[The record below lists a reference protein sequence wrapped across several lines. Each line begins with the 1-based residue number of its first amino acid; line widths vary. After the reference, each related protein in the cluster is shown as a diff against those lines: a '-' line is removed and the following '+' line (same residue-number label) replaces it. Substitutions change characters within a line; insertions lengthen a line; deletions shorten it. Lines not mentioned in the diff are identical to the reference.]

1 MKQIQFL
8 SVISLLLVS
17 TVALGQ
23 QKVESKFGKG
33 VYVVANDSSFSM
45 KFNARVQSLLLF
57 EAPAGSDNLMD
68 DMTSNWLIRRSRL
81 KFSGF
86 AYSPKLKYKIE
97 LGLSNRDHGGENIHT
112 NNTSNL
118 ILDAFIRYNFYKNME
133 VWIGQTKLPGNRERV
148 ISSQKLQFVDRSLV
162 NSRYNIDRDMGIQF
176 RNKFNIGSIA
186 TRQALAIS
194 QGEGRNR
201 TNKKDPNPDNGFE
214 YTGRLEVLPLGEF
227 TGKGD
232 YFSSDLKRE
241 ETPKISLGITYDINQ
256 NAARTGGNLGSYIEN
271 DNGVDYENLATLNTI
286 LADVMV
292 KYKGFSLMGEFADKT
307 MDKNRSYDTT
317 DILNDSGE
325 VVETTYSIL
334 NNYYTGTGI
343 TVQAG
348 YLLKNNLEPAIRYTT
363 IAPELLTGDIADQSR
378 DLQEMITFGLSRY
391 VVGHSLKIQTDFSII
406 NETEQGQLTNNE
418 SSKEY
423 MFRFQVE
430 MAF

>member
-1 MKQIQFL
+1 MMMQKLQGFFFIA
-8 SVISLLLVS
+8 LLFTAS
-17 TVALGQ
+17 AAMGQ
-23 QKVESKFGKG
+23 QVVESSFGKG
-33 VYVVANDSSFSM
+33 VYVVASDSSFSM
-45 KFNARVQSLLLF
+45 KFNARVQSLLMF
-57 EAPAGSDNLMD
+57 EAPSNNISMEG
-68 DMTSNWLIRRSRL
+68 MTSNWLIRRSRL

-97 LGLSNRDHGGENIHT
+97 LGLSNRDHGGESIHT

-118 ILDAFIRYNFYKNME
+118 ILDAFVSWNFYKNME

-162 NSRYNIDRDMGIQF
+162 NSRFNIDRDMGVQF
-176 RNKFNIGSIA
+176 RNKVNFGAVA

-201 TNKKDPNPDNGFE
+201 TNKKDPNPLSGFE

-241 ETPKISLGITYDINQ
+241 ETPKVSFGVTYDVNK
-256 NAARTGGNLGSYIEN
+256 NAARVGGNLGSYIEDAN
-271 DNGVDYENLATLNTI
+271 DEVIDSVLTDLNTL
-286 LADVMV
+286 LADVLV
-292 KYKGFSLMGEFADKT
+292 KYKGFSLLAEYANKSMTGDRIADAGG
-307 MDKNRSYDTT
+307 SV
-317 DILNDSGE
+317 I
-325 VVETTYSIL
+325 

-343 TVQAG
+343 NVQAG
-348 YLLKNNLEPAIRYTT
+348 YLLKNNLEPSIRVTSIT
-363 IAPELLTGDIADQSR
+363 PELESGQ
-378 DLQEMITFGLSRY
+378 DLQEMITFGLSKY
-391 VVGHSLKIQTDFSII
+391 IKGHSLKVQTDFSILK
-406 NETEQGQLTNNE
+406 ETNQVSLSEDKTL
-418 SSKEY
+418 

>member
-1 MKQIQFL
+1 MKKIQFL
-8 SVISLLLVS
+8 LVISLFLLS
-17 TVALGQ
+17 TFALGQ

-45 KFNARVQSLLLF
+45 KFNARVQSLLMF
-57 EAPAGSDNLMD
+57 EAPAGSENLMD

-86 AYSPKLKYKIE
+86 AYSPKVKYKIE

-118 ILDAFIRYNFYKNME
+118 ILDAFVRWNFYKNME

-201 TNKKDPNPDNGFE
+201 TNKKDPNPANGFE

-227 TGKGD
+227 SGKGD

-241 ETPKISLGITYDINQ
+241 DTPKISIGVTSDLNM
-256 NAARTGGNLGSYIEN
+256 NAARTGGNLGSYIEDEN
-271 DNGVDYENLATLNTI
+271 DLVINDALCNLNTV
-286 LADVMV
+286 LADVFV
-292 KYKGFSLMGEFADKT
+292 KYKGFSLLSEYANKT
-307 MDKNRSYDTT
+307 LDGDRIYNEDG
-317 DILNDSGE
+317 DI
-325 VVETTYSIL
+325 I

-348 YLLKNNLEPAIRYTT
+348 YLMENNLEPAVRFTMIT
-363 IAPELLTGDIADQSR
+363 PEKESLRDI
-378 DLQEMITFGLSRY
+378 QEMITFGLSKY
-391 VVGHSLKIQTDFSII
+391 IVGHSLKIQTDFSLI
-406 NETEQGQLTNNE
+406 NETNQFTDD
-418 SSKEY
+418 SSQEY

>member
-1 MKQIQFL
+1 MKQTHIFL
-8 SVISLLLVS
+8 LISLILVS
-17 TVALGQ
+17 SVALGQ

-33 VYVVANDSSFSM
+33 VFVVANDSSFSM
-45 KFNARVQSLLLF
+45 KFNARVQSLLQF
-57 EAPAGSDNLMD
+57 EAPVVDVLDEDGNVSSTELG

-86 AYSPKLKYKIE
+86 AYSPKVKYKIE

-118 ILDAFIRYNFYKNME
+118 ILDAFVRWNFYKNME

-162 NSRYNIDRDMGIQF
+162 NSRYNIDRDMGVQF
-176 RNKFNIGSIA
+176 RNKFNIGPIA

-201 TNKKDPNPDNGFE
+201 TNKKDPNPSNGFE
-214 YTGRLEVLPLGEF
+214 YTGRVEVLPFGDF

-232 YFSSDLKRE
+232 YSSSDLKRE
-241 ETPKISLGITYDINQ
+241 ATPKLSIGVTYDVNQ
-256 NAARTGGNLGSYIEN
+256 NAARTGGNLGSYIEDAN
-271 DNGVDYENLATLNTI
+271 DQVIDSALCNLNTI
-286 LADVMV
+286 LADAMF
-292 KYKGFSLMGEFADKT
+292 KYKGFSLLTEYANKTLDGE
-307 MDKNRSYDTT
+307 R
-317 DILNDSGE
+317 I
-325 VVETTYSIL
+325 VVEELDASGNVISSSIL
-334 NNYYTGTGI
+334 NNYYTGTGL
-343 TVQAG
+343 TVQGG
-348 YLLKNNLEPAIRYTT
+348 YLLNNNLEPAIRYTT
-363 IAPELLTGDIADQSR
+363 IAPEEASGR

-406 NETEQGQLTNNE
+406 NETDQVTEE

>member
-1 MKQIQFL
+1 MKKIQFL
-8 SVISLLLVS
+8 LVISLFLLS
-17 TVALGQ
+17 TFALGQ

-45 KFNARVQSLLLF
+45 KFNARVQSLLMF
-57 EAPAGSDNLMD
+57 EAPAGSENLMD

-86 AYSPKLKYKIE
+86 AYSPKVKYKIE

-118 ILDAFIRYNFYKNME
+118 ILDAFVRWNFYKNME

-201 TNKKDPNPDNGFE
+201 TNKKDPNPANGFE

-227 TGKGD
+227 SGKGD

-241 ETPKISLGITYDINQ
+241 DTPQIPIGVTYDLNM
-256 NAARTGGNLGSYIEN
+256 NAARTGGNLGSYIEDEN
-271 DNGVDYENLATLNTI
+271 DLVINDALCNLNTV
-286 LADVMV
+286 LADVFV
-292 KYKGFSLMGEFADKT
+292 KYKGFSLLSEYANKT
-307 MDKNRSYDTT
+307 LDGDRIYNEDG
-317 DILNDSGE
+317 DI
-325 VVETTYSIL
+325 I

-348 YLLKNNLEPAIRYTT
+348 YLMENNLEPAVRFTMIT
-363 IAPELLTGDIADQSR
+363 PEKESLRDI
-378 DLQEMITFGLSRY
+378 QEMITFGLSKY
-391 VVGHSLKIQTDFSII
+391 IVGHSLKIQTDFSLI
-406 NETEQGQLTNNE
+406 NETNQFTDD
-418 SSKEY
+418 SSQEY

>member
-1 MKQIQFL
+1 MKKIQFL
-8 SVISLLLVS
+8 LVISLFLLS
-17 TVALGQ
+17 TFALGQ
-23 QKVESKFGKG
+23 HKVESKFGKG

-45 KFNARVQSLLLF
+45 KFNARVQSLLMF
-57 EAPAGSDNLMD
+57 EAPAGSENLMD

-86 AYSPKLKYKIE
+86 AYSPKVKYKIE

-118 ILDAFIRYNFYKNME
+118 ILDAFVRWNFYKNME

-201 TNKKDPNPDNGFE
+201 TNKKDPNPANGFE

-227 TGKGD
+227 SGKGD

-241 ETPKISLGITYDINQ
+241 DTPKISIGVTYDLNM
-256 NAARTGGNLGSYIEN
+256 NAARTGGNLGSYIEDEN
-271 DNGVDYENLATLNTI
+271 DLVINDALCNLNTV
-286 LADVMV
+286 LADVFV
-292 KYKGFSLMGEFADKT
+292 KYKGFSLLGEYANKT
-307 MDKNRSYDTT
+307 LDGDRIYNEDG
-317 DILNDSGE
+317 DI
-325 VVETTYSIL
+325 I

-348 YLLKNNLEPAIRYTT
+348 YLMENNLEPAVRFTMITLEKESLR
-363 IAPELLTGDIADQSR
+363 DI
-378 DLQEMITFGLSRY
+378 QEMITFGLSKY
-391 VVGHSLKIQTDFSII
+391 IVGHSLKIQTDFSLI
-406 NETEQGQLTNNE
+406 NETNQFTDD
-418 SSKEY
+418 SSQEY

>member
-1 MKQIQFL
+1 MKIIQSL
-8 SVISLLLVS
+8 LVISLLLLS

-23 QKVESKFGKG
+23 QKVESRFGKG
-33 VYVVANDSSFSM
+33 VYLVANDSSFSM

-57 EAPAGSDNLMD
+57 EAPVGSENLMD

-86 AYSPKLKYKIE
+86 AYSPKVKYKIE
-97 LGLSNRDHGGENIHT
+97 LGLSNRDHGGESIHT

-118 ILDAFIRYNFYKNME
+118 ILDAFLRWNFYKNME

-176 RNKFNIGSIA
+176 RNKFNIGNIA

-201 TNKKDPNPDNGFE
+201 TNKKDPNPSNGFE
-214 YTGRLEVLPLGEF
+214 YTGRIEVLPLGEF
-227 TGKGD
+227 SGKGD

-241 ETPKISLGITYDINQ
+241 ETPKISIGVTYDMNK
-256 NAARTGGNLGSYIEN
+256 NAARIGGNLGSYIEDEN
-271 DNGVDYENLATLNTI
+271 DLVIDSALCNLNTV
-286 LADVMV
+286 LADVFI
-292 KYKGFSLMGEFADKT
+292 KYKGFSLLSEYANKT
-307 MDKNRSYDTT
+307 LDGSRLYDEEG
-317 DILNDSGE
+317 DI
-325 VVETTYSIL
+325 I
-334 NNYYTGTGI
+334 NNYYTGTGL

-348 YLLKNNLEPAIRYTT
+348 YLMDNNLEPAVRFTT
-363 IAPELLTGDIADQSR
+363 ITPEKESERDI
-378 DLQEMITFGLSRY
+378 QEMITFGLSKY
-391 VVGHSLKIQTDFSII
+391 IVGHSLKIQTDFSLI
-406 NETEQGQLTNNE
+406 NETDQFTDETSQ
-418 SSKEY
+418 EY

-430 MAF
+430 VAF

>member
-1 MKQIQFL
+1 MPAQNNGFED
-8 SVISLLLVS
+8 VS
-17 TVALGQ
+17 
-23 QKVESKFGKG
+23 
-33 VYVVANDSSFSM
+33 
-45 KFNARVQSLLLF
+45 
-57 EAPAGSDNLMD
+57 
-68 DMTSNWLIRRSRL
+68 SNWLIRRSRL
-81 KFSGF
+81 KFDGF
-86 AYSPKLKYKIE
+86 AFNPKFKYKIE

-118 ILDAFIRYNFYKNME
+118 ILDAFVRWNFYKNME
-133 VWIGQTKLPGNRERV
+133 VWFGQTKLPGNRERV

-176 RNKFNIGSIA
+176 RNKLKFGSIV

-201 TNKKDPNPDNGFE
+201 TNKKDPNPSTGFE

-241 ETPKISLGITYDINQ
+241 ETPKVSIGITYDVNQ
-256 NAARTGGNLGSYIEN
+256 NAARERGNLGDYIETE
-271 DNGVDYENLATLNTI
+271 DENGDIIVDHENLATLNTI
-286 LADVMV
+286 LGDVMF
-292 KYKGFSLMGEFADKT
+292 KYKGFSLLGEFANKT
-307 MDKNRSYDTT
+307 MDRDRSYDTIET
-317 DILNDSGE
+317 EDESGE
-325 VVETTYSIL
+325 VITTYSIL

-363 IAPELLTGDIADQSR
+363 ISPELLTGNLADQSE
-378 DLQEMITFGLSRY
+378 DLQEMYTLGLSRY
-391 VVGHSLKIQTDFSII
+391 IVGHSLKVQTDFSLIRDTDQYTSDI
-406 NETEQGQLTNNE
+406 TE
-418 SSKEY
+418 EY
-423 MFRFQVE
+423 LWRFQIE

>member
-1 MKQIQFL
+1 MKQTQLFL
-8 SVISLLLVS
+8 AISLLLVS

-23 QKVESKFGKG
+23 HKVASKFGKG

-45 KFNARVQSLLLF
+45 KFNARVQSLLMF
-57 EAPAGSDNLMD
+57 EAPVDDISMD
-68 DMTSNWLIRRSRL
+68 GMTSNWLIRRSRL

-118 ILDAFIRYNFYKNME
+118 ILDAFVRWKFYNNME

-162 NSRYNIDRDMGIQF
+162 NSRFNIDRDMGIQF
-176 RNKFNIGSIA
+176 RNKVDFGSIH
-186 TRQALAIS
+186 TRQAFAIS

-201 TNKKDPNPDNGFE
+201 TNKKDPNPANGFE
-214 YTGRLEVLPLGEF
+214 YTARLEVLPLGEF

-241 ETPKISLGITYDINQ
+241 ETPKVSFGITYDVNKD
-256 NAARTGGNLGSYIEN
+256 AARTGGNLGSYIQDAN
-271 DNGVDYENLATLNTI
+271 DQVIETALASLNTI
-286 LADVMV
+286 LADVMF
-292 KYKGFSLMGEFADKT
+292 KYKGFSLLSEYANKT
-307 MDKNRSYDTT
+307 MDGTRIT
-317 DILNDSGE
+317 DEGSGD
-325 VVETTYSIL
+325 II
-334 NNYYTGTGI
+334 NNYYTGTGL

-348 YLLKNNLEPAIRYTT
+348 YLLENNLEPAFRYTT
-363 IAPELLTGDIADQSR
+363 ITPELESGR
-378 DLQEMITFGLSRY
+378 DLQEMYTFGLSRY
-391 VVGHSLKIQTDFSII
+391 IQGHALKVQTDVSLLK
-406 NETEQGQLTNNE
+406 ETDQITLDE
-418 SSKEY
+418 SSEV

>member
-1 MKQIQFL
+1 MKPIQVL
-8 SVISLLLVS
+8 LTISLLLSS
-17 TVALGQ
+17 TIGFGQ

-33 VYVVANDSSFSM
+33 VHLVANDSSFSM

-57 EAPAGSDNLMD
+57 EVPAGSENLMD

-86 AYSPKLKYKIE
+86 AYSTKLKYKIE

-186 TRQALAIS
+186 TRQALAVS

-201 TNKKDPNPDNGFE
+201 TNKKDPNPANGFE
-214 YTGRLEVLPLGEF
+214 YTGRIEVLPFGDF

-241 ETPKISLGITYDINQ
+241 DTPKVAIGLTYDVNQ

-271 DNGVDYENLATLNTI
+271 ESGVDYENLATLNTI
-286 LADVMV
+286 LADVMF
-292 KYKGFSLMGEFADKT
+292 KYQGFSLLAEFADKT
-307 MDKNRSYDTT
+307 MDRDRSYDLI
-317 DILNDSGE
+317 DVLDEGGE
-325 VVETTYSIL
+325 VIYSTYSIL

-348 YLLKNNLEPAIRYTT
+348 YLLKNNLEPAIRYTS
-363 IAPELLTGDIADQSR
+363 IAPELLNGNLADQSR

-391 VVGHSLKIQTDFSII
+391 VVGHSLKVQTDFSMI
-406 NETEQGQLTNNE
+406 NETNQITED

>member
-8 SVISLLLVS
+8 LVISLLLVS
-17 TVALGQ
+17 TVAFGQ

-57 EAPAGSDNLMD
+57 EAPAGSENLMD

-97 LGLSNRDHGGENIHT
+97 LGLSNRDHGGENVHT

-118 ILDAFIRYNFYKNME
+118 ILDAFVRYNFYKNME

-201 TNKKDPNPDNGFE
+201 TNKKDPNPANGFE
-214 YTGRLEVLPLGEF
+214 YTGRLEILPLGEF

-241 ETPKISLGITYDINQ
+241 ETPKISIGVTYDVNMK
-256 NAARTGGNLGSYIEN
+256 AARIGGNLGSYIEN
-271 DNGVDYENLATLNTI
+271 DEGVDYENLCNLNTI
-286 LADVMV
+286 LADVFI
-292 KYKGFSLMGEFADKT
+292 KYKGFSLLSEYADKRL
-307 MDKNRSYDTT
+307 DGDRVYNEDG
-317 DILNDSGE
+317 DI
-325 VVETTYSIL
+325 I
-334 NNYYTGTGI
+334 NNYYTGTGL

-348 YLLKNNLEPAIRYTT
+348 YLLGNNLEPAVRFTSIS
-363 IAPELLTGDIADQSR
+363 PDLESDQSTKSDR
-378 DLQEMITFGLSRY
+378 DLQEMITFGLSKY
-391 VVGHSLKIQTDFSII
+391 IVGHSLKIQTDFSLL
-406 NETEQGQLTNNE
+406 NSTDQLEDDELNSGT
-418 SSKEY
+418 SQEY

>member
-1 MKQIQFL
+1 MKKIQFL
-8 SVISLLLVS
+8 LVISLFLLS
-17 TVALGQ
+17 TFALGQ

-45 KFNARVQSLLLF
+45 KFNARVQSLLMF
-57 EAPAGSDNLMD
+57 EAPAGSENLMD

-86 AYSPKLKYKIE
+86 AYSPKVKYKIE

-118 ILDAFIRYNFYKNME
+118 ILDAFVRWNFYKNME

-201 TNKKDPNPDNGFE
+201 TNKKDPNPANGFE
-214 YTGRLEVLPLGEF
+214 YTARLEVLPLGEF
-227 TGKGD
+227 SGKGD

-241 ETPKISLGITYDINQ
+241 DTPKISIGVTYDLNI
-256 NAARTGGNLGSYIEN
+256 NAARTGGNLGSYIEDEN
-271 DNGVDYENLATLNTI
+271 DLVINDALCNLNTV
-286 LADVMV
+286 LADVFV
-292 KYKGFSLMGEFADKT
+292 KYKGFSLLSEYANKT
-307 MDKNRSYDTT
+307 LDGDRIYNEDG
-317 DILNDSGE
+317 DI
-325 VVETTYSIL
+325 I

-348 YLLKNNLEPAIRYTT
+348 YLMENNLEPAVRFTMIT
-363 IAPELLTGDIADQSR
+363 PEKESLRDI
-378 DLQEMITFGLSRY
+378 QEMITFGLSKY
-391 VVGHSLKIQTDFSII
+391 IVGHSLKIQTDFSLI
-406 NETEQGQLTNNE
+406 NETNQFTDD
-418 SSKEY
+418 SSQEY